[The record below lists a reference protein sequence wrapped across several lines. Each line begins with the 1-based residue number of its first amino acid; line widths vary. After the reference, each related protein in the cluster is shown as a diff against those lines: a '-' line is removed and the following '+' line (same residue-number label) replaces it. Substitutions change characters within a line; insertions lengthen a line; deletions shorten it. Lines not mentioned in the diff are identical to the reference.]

1 MTFYSTTTDCLR
13 SFILRYF
20 GEAAPHYCGRCSNC
34 LTQFDKSDI
43 TVEAQKIVSCVYR
56 IEQHGVQEHTARAFG
71 KAMIADILHGSK
83 NAKIHDAKLDT
94 LSTYGIMADTSVHRI
109 RSILDNLLERGYLVI
124 ESEYQTVRRTEKS
137 REVLASGARLEMML
151 PKEEAQSAVREKYH
165 ITEDAGIDESLLSR
179 LKSLRNRLA
188 KEAHVP
194 SYIVFSDAT
203 LRDMCRKHPQ
213 TPERFLGVSGV
224 GQAKL
229 EKYGDAFMREIRK
242 YP

>member
-1 MTFYSTTTDCLR
+1 
-13 SFILRYF
+13 
-20 GEAAPHYCGRCSNC
+20 
-34 LTQFDKSDI
+34 
-43 TVEAQKIVSCVYR
+43 VYR
-56 IEQHGVQEHTARAFG
+56 IEQHGAQEHTARAFG

-83 NAKIHDAKLDT
+83 NAKLHDAKLDT
-94 LSTYGIMADTSVHRI
+94 LSTYSIMADTSVHRI
-109 RSILDNLLERGYLVI
+109 RSILDNLLERGYLA
-124 ESEYQTVRRTEKS
+124 EGEYQTVRRTEKS
-137 REVLASGARLEMML
+137 REALAPGARLEMML

-165 ITEDAGIDESLLSR
+165 ITEDIGIDEALLSR

-203 LRDMCRKHPQ
+203 LRDMCRKRPQ

-229 EKYGDAFMREIRK
+229 EKYGDIFMREIYRM
-242 YP
+242 